1 MIIYKSTMKDFR
13 EDCFTR
19 AIGEVVLETYERLT
33 HKHVGQSEINSWS
46 ASLQQVAI
54 ALNSPDI
61 PGNAGVA
68 IVSMY
73 WFYCRKTEMIND
85 G

>member
-1 MIIYKSTMKDFR
+1 MKDFR

-19 AIGEVVLETYERLT
+19 AIGEVVLEMYERLT
-33 HKHVGQSEINSWS
+33 NKHVGQSEINSWS